1 MTGGMT
7 QVNLLPADVRSRQKI
22 RRITAASIG
31 AVAAVMV
38 LMLLVVVMESARLA
52 RVNSQL
58 AAQESVNAG
67 LNSKIAGLQ
76 TFEDLRQSVAA
87 KQALVDGLNAGQI
100 LWSNVLQD
108 ISATTPDGL
117 GFTAVT
123 GALAAGPTGP
133 IAGTISFQGKAL
145 NHLVVAD
152 WLSGI
157 DKVPGWANSWVSSVV
172 KETTDTST
180 EVVFSG
186 SVDVTT
192 AGTSNGRPR

>member
-1 MTGGMT
+1 MNT
-7 QVNLLPADVRSRQKI
+7 QVNLLPADVRNRQKI

-31 AVAAVMV
+31 AVAAVVV
-38 LMLLVVVMESARLA
+38 LMLLVVVMESARVA
-52 RVNSQL
+52 RVNRQL
-58 AAQESVNAG
+58 AAQETVNAG

-108 ISATTPDGL
+108 VSATTPNGL
-117 GFTAVT
+117 GFTAVSGTLAPSLT
-123 GALAAGPTGP
+123 GR
-133 IAGTISFQGKAL
+133 IAGTLTFQGKAL

-152 WLSGI
+152 WLAGI
-157 DKVPGWANSWVSSVV
+157 DRVPGWTNSWVSSVV
-172 KETTDTST
+172 KETTDTT
-180 EVVFSG
+180 TDVVFSG

-192 AGTSNGRPR
+192 SGTSNGRPR